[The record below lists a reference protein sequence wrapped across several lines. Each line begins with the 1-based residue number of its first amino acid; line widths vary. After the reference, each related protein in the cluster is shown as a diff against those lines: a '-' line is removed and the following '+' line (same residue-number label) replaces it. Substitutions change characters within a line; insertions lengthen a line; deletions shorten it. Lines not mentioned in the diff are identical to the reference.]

1 MYNIACYIQHISDTL
16 RTILSSSDACTFAL
30 NMHVMRLLDDL
41 NERMTQL
48 RVSIWRVSMRIT
60 SQFLVDYRRYCSFC
74 GRLLSILK
82 SYNWTHLRRSQ
93 HDGVL
98 TPLAG
103 DDNAATHQLL
113 LLLAPPT
120 CSVETTE

>member
-48 RVSIWRVSMRIT
+48 RVYLARLNANYISIS
-60 SQFLVDYRRYCSFC
+60 C
-74 GRLLSILK
+74 RL
-82 SYNWTHLRRSQ
+82 
-93 HDGVL
+93 
-98 TPLAG
+98 P
-103 DDNAATHQLL
+103 
-113 LLLAPPT
+113 
-120 CSVETTE
+120 